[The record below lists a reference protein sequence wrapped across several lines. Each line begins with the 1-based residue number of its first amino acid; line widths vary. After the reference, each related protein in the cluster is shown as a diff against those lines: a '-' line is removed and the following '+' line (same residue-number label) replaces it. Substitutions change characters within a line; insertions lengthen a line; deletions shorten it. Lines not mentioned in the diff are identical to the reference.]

1 VKRADRVFI
10 ILLAVVLIYWMLLIT
25 NPVSAGLL
33 ASLFDWI
40 ADAAIVLGYP
50 GAFFACLLG
59 SASVIVEVPFV
70 GVPFVLGGL
79 RDGVSGPFIFD
90 PSIVGLLCGIGAT
103 IGDMVSYALGYAGR
117 RLVDEESTSGFS
129 ELIQKHPRATP
140 VAVFVLAATPLPLD
154 PAVVALGVA
163 RYTWWKLFVPCM
175 IGQIVFFTVVSWSGR
190 FSLDWILGLLGVG
203 GPVTAISA
211 TIDVLGILLLIVTVF
226 LVVRL
231 DWTAIVASR
240 KKKGTTDSD

>member
-1 VKRADRVFI
+1 MRRADKVFI
-10 ILLAVVLIYWMLLIT
+10 TLLVLVLIYWILLIT

-33 ASLFDWI
+33 GSLSDWI

-59 SASVIVEVPFV
+59 SASVIVEVPFAI
-70 GVPFVLGGL
+70 VPFVLGGL
-79 RDGVSGPFIFD
+79 RNGVSGPFVLD
-90 PSIVGLLCGIGAT
+90 PSIVGFLCGIGAT

-117 RLVDEESTSGFS
+117 RLVDERSTSGFNKF
-129 ELIQKHPRATP
+129 IQDHPRATP
-140 VAVFVLAATPLPLD
+140 VAVFVLAATPIPLD

-163 RYTWWKLFVPCM
+163 RYAWWKLFIPCM

-203 GPVTAISA
+203 GPVTPISA
-211 TIDVLGILLLIVTVF
+211 TVDVLGILLLIVTVF

-231 DWTAIVASR
+231 DWTAIMGNQR
-240 KKKGTTDSD
+240 KKETSDSD